1 MSTTRSRTTGSPAR
15 GSNRTSLRPGSSG
28 VWQARMARPSMR
40 SVQVPHIATRHE
52 YLKPMDGSCSR
63 WIARRRSRTIIG
75 SILSTRKVLS
85 APGSLREI
93 VTRTFE
99 EGLGSVKAGSSLVPG
114 SDQPVSFQVVED
126 ELFLRG
132 GNLVYQ
138 ADLLHELRE
147 LDETVRLGSV
157 GYPFLCNE
165 PPELLRRG
173 LAPRFF
179 REDLGRPVWIVLY
192 ELRCLLDVAVE
203 RLHCLRIVVVV
214 VLATN
219 TLMNVCGPNR
229 SKLLRMGRAPSSCS

>member
-1 MSTTRSRTTGSPAR
+1 MQSREGSMICRSGESGFRCAGSSRPSKGAKEGRTRAHSSKNGFMSTTRSRTTGSPAR

-75 SILSTRKVLS
+75 SILSIRKVLS

-99 EGLGSVKAGSSLVPG
+99 EGLGSVKDGSSPMPR

-132 GNLVYQ
+132 RNLVYQ
-138 ADLLHELRE
+138 ADFLHELRE

-165 PPELLRRG
+165 PPELLRRR
-173 LAPRFF
+173 LA
-179 REDLGRPVWIVLY
+179 L
-192 ELRCLLDVAVE
+192 
-203 RLHCLRIVVVV
+203 
-214 VLATN
+214 
-219 TLMNVCGPNR
+219 
-229 SKLLRMGRAPSSCS
+229 